1 MLFKPAES
9 SNNIK
14 EFYKR
19 YLLTTFKTNN
29 ETYNKQLEQEL
40 NKTNAIA
47 KGPYINMTDP
57 YEKGKSIE
65 DLVKEG
71 ILAES
76 FLNLLELKPQRSL
89 YKHQVEAITK
99 AYQNKNLVITTGTG
113 SGKTECFLIPVINQ
127 LLKEQDAGTLDD
139 GVRTLIIYPMNA
151 LVNDQIRRLRDIFK
165 DVQDDCKITFGRFTG
180 ETKDKE
186 SEAVQD
192 YVNREGCKPI
202 KNEII
207 SREKMRET
215 PPNILITNYAMLEYL
230 LLRPTEN
237 VFFDENHATKWQYIV
252 FDEAHTY
259 IGAKGIEVGTLI
271 RRVKARL
278 NNSNIKFMLT
288 SATLGSKGEKDNPD
302 IVNFAKLL
310 SGAKFDDSSIVRS
323 KTKTPEY
330 SKNTTEIDF
339 SIYKDLAEKFRKN
352 TSYQDKIQYLK
363 EHNIVIYETGKE
375 KETFEKSLYNMIL
388 NDDFYIKV
396 RKELLNNT
404 QQLSEIAQ
412 KLNIPQDDFTDFILV
427 ASNAII
433 DGDKIFEA
441 KYHMFLKGIDGV
453 FVTLKPTE
461 KLFITKRETYKET
474 PYSEDE
480 YKVFQVS
487 FCNNCNALYLTGQ
500 TVNGY
505 FTQKTYYSDDYQPE
519 VYLYDG
525 DYDPD
530 EYEEITNEQQE
541 NDYIICSKCGK
552 IQRATLTDKN
562 GNKVTKICEHTKE
575 NYNKLV
581 KVKDKGGILNTC
593 PCCHTFNSQRSI
605 IRPYLIGN
613 DAATAVIA
621 TALYNE
627 LPNSIKK
634 EKEIKLSTNNLFSR
648 NENTN
653 QKIISEEKL
662 SKQFLTFSDNR
673 QSAAFFATYLESTY
687 RSNLIKRFCTEIAD
701 NNKQVLQ
708 NGISIKN
715 FVQKLQSKFE
725 QNKMYEGE
733 EEKKAWMS
741 IITEFTNY
749 KARNS
754 LQNLGILF
762 FDIDFKWDEDIQEL
776 KLKAK
781 EVETLFKI
789 LLLDVIKNRAVN
801 IPVDVTNADLEEFTP
816 SGTNKIPCYDLES
829 KKNVHGWIPKN
840 DKTKN
845 KRINLLQQLFPNCNI
860 TDLLEM
866 LKTIWNTLRNDKL
879 LIQSVDKNNYVFNTE
894 KIKVKSVDILYY
906 CPECK
911 TITPYN
917 LKNICPKCHK
927 PLLQEYNYK
936 EELKNNHY
944 NYVFHNLH
952 LDDITAKEHTAQ
964 LGQDL
969 AYDYQ
974 NRFKHKNINVL
985 SCSTTFEMGVDVG
998 SLETVFMRNMPPSPS
1013 NYAQR
1018 AGRAGR
1024 SVESAAYALTFCP
1037 NSSHDL
1043 NYFKN
1048 PTAMING
1055 KINPPSFNLNNEKII
1070 RRHIFASALS
1080 FFWKE
1085 HSNLFT
1091 KHIGEFFEQNG
1102 QQKFKE
1108 YLLQKPNNLKEYLL
1122 NVVSDKDLRKKF
1134 DIYNFGWVN
1143 DLFNNDNPDGI
1154 FDIACNKFIK
1164 TKKELEKQYLKYLND
1179 RKELKANSIKRTINT
1194 LEEPD
1199 VIEFFSK
1206 NNIIP
1211 KYGFP
1216 VDSVELECST
1226 NDKETND
1233 LRLNRDLI
1241 NAISDYAPESEV
1253 VVNGRILKSRYIKK
1267 LTGYEWPLKYYIICP
1282 ECGTLNESITD
1293 WDENDNIQCKQCEND
1308 LPKSQKRIYIIPKF
1322 GFSTETVAPKKAS
1335 IIKPEKTY
1343 RGAIS
1348 YIGNSTLEPVK
1359 KTFQIYNNFIE
1370 ITSNK
1375 MDELAVINS
1384 SPFYVCTSCGYT
1396 VIDEEAGR
1404 KNHSYIG
1411 NINHNNSYG
1420 YECKNPTHK
1429 LVRRDIGHEFQ
1440 TDVVLIKTISQ
1451 SITNNNQA
1459 WSILYSMLEG
1469 LSKYLPVARQELS
1482 GTLYWAREG
1491 KYQFVLFDNTPG
1503 GAGYVR
1509 QLINP
1514 ETFKGMIE
1522 QGYEIVKNCSCGG
1535 EEGNTACY
1543 SCLCNFYNQ
1552 KQHGI
1557 LQRKYA
1563 IDFYKT
1569 LLDYNEHFDVK
1580 SVQKVVDNGVS
1591 IEFNNYDGQDQGEK
1605 SYSEI
1610 WDYIKEDTDDEEEK
1624 LLFDKLKEK
1633 TELLDDNIDKPYYM
1647 ASVNILNERIKANLI
1662 WKDKHVLFFLKD
1674 YFENY
1679 QKAKKSNWKCFC
1691 LADNFSPDLFIQS
1704 IRG

>member
-9 SNNIK
+9 SDNIK

-40 NKTNAIA
+40 NQNNAIA
-47 KGPYINMTDP
+47 KGPFINMTDP
-57 YEKGKSIE
+57 YEKGKSIA
-65 DLVKEG
+65 DLVQEK

-76 FLNLLELKPQRSL
+76 FLKLPELKPQRPL
-89 YKHQVEAITK
+89 YQHQVEAITK

-127 LLKEQDAGTLDD
+127 LLKEQETGTLDA

-180 ETKDKE
+180 ETKEKE
-186 SEAVQD
+186 ADAVQD
-192 YVNREGCKPI
+192 FVNREGQKPI

-237 VFFDENHATKWQYIV
+237 VFFNEYNAPKWQYIV

-271 RRVKARL
+271 RRVKAKL
-278 NNSNIKFMLT
+278 NNPNIKFMLT

-302 IVNFAKLL
+302 IVNFAELL

-323 KTKTPEY
+323 KTKAPEF
-330 SKNTTEIDF
+330 SNNTTEINF
-339 SIYKDLAEKFRKN
+339 SIYKELAEKFRKN
-352 TSYQDKIQYLK
+352 SSYQDKIQYLK
-363 EHNIVIYETGKE
+363 DNHIAICEMGNE

-388 NDDFYIKV
+388 NDKFYIKV

-404 QQLSEIAQ
+404 QQLTEIAP
-412 KLNIPQDDFTDFILV
+412 KLNITQDDFTDFILV
-427 ASNAII
+427 ASNAIV

-441 KYHMFLKGIDGV
+441 KYHMFLRGIDGV

-474 PYSEDE
+474 PYEDE

-530 EYEEITNEQQE
+530 EYDEITDEQQE

-562 GNKVTKICEHTKE
+562 GNKVTKICEHTSE

-621 TALYNE
+621 TALYDE
-627 LPNSIKK
+627 LPNSIKT
-634 EKEIKLSTNNLFSR
+634 EKEVKLSTNNLFSR

-653 QKIISEEKL
+653 QKIITEEKL

-673 QSAAFFATYLESTY
+673 QSAAFFASYLETTY

-701 NNKQVLQ
+701 NNQQVLQ
-708 NGISIKN
+708 KGISIKN

-725 QNKMYEGE
+725 QNKMYENE

-762 FDIDFKWDEDIQEL
+762 FDIDFKWDNDIEEL
-776 KLKAK
+776 GLKAK

-816 SGTNKIPCYDLES
+816 SGTNKIPCYNLES
-829 KKNVHGWIPKN
+829 SKNVHGWIPKK

-845 KRINLLQQLFPNCNI
+845 KRIKLLQQLFPNNE
-860 TDLLEM
+860 TSELLEM
-866 LKTIWNTLRNDKL
+866 IWNTLLDEKF
-879 LIQSVDKNNYVFNTE
+879 LIQSIDKKNYVFNTN
-894 KIKVKSVDILYY
+894 KIKVKSVDKLYY

-944 NYVFHNLH
+944 NYVFHH
-952 LDDITAKEHTAQ
+952 LNMDDIIAKEHTAQ

-974 NRFKHKNINVL
+974 DKFKHKNINVL

-1085 HSNLFT
+1085 YSNLFT

-1108 YLLQKPNNLKEYLL
+1108 YLLQKPDNLKEYLL
-1122 NVVSDKDLRKKF
+1122 NVVSDEYLRKKF

-1143 DLFNNDNPDGI
+1143 DLFNSDNPDGI
-1154 FDIACNKFIK
+1154 FDIACNKFVR

-1179 RKELKANSIKRTINT
+1179 RRELKANSIKKTINT

-1226 NDKETND
+1226 EDKDTND

-1241 NAISDYAPESEV
+1241 NAISDYAPESEI

-1267 LTGYEWPLKYYIICP
+1267 LSGYEWPLKNYIICP
-1282 ECGTLNESITD
+1282 ECGTLNERITD
-1293 WDENDNIQCKQCEND
+1293 WDENENIQCKQCGND
-1308 LPKSQKRIYIIPKF
+1308 LPKTQKRKYIIPKF
-1322 GFSTETVAPKKAS
+1322 GFSTETMAPKKAS

-1359 KTFQIYNNFIE
+1359 KTFQIYDNFIE

-1396 VIDEEAGR
+1396 VIDEDEGR
-1404 KNHSYIG
+1404 KNHLYID
-1411 NINHNNSYG
+1411 NIEHYNSYG
-1420 YECKNPTHK
+1420 YECKNQK

-1451 SITNNNQA
+1451 SITDNAQA

-1509 QLINP
+1509 QLTNP
-1514 ETFKGMIE
+1514 ETFKGMLE
-1522 QGYEIVKNCSCGG
+1522 QGYRIVKDCSCGG
-1535 EEGNTACY
+1535 EEGDTACY

-1552 KQHGI
+1552 KQHNI
-1557 LQRKYA
+1557 LKRQYA
-1563 IDFYKT
+1563 IDFYES
-1569 LLDYNEHFDVK
+1569 LLDYHKNFEVD
-1580 SVQKVVDNGVS
+1580 SVQKISEDSV
-1591 IEFNNYDGQDQGEK
+1591 IAIFNNDGQDQSQK
-1605 SYSEI
+1605 SYREI
-1610 WDYIKEDTDDEEEK
+1610 WDYIEQDTDDEEEIK
-1624 LLFDKLKEK
+1624 LFEKLKEN
-1633 TELLDDNIDKPYYM
+1633 TEIEECEERPFYM
-1647 ASVNILNERIKANLI
+1647 ASANIADEKIRADLLWEQAK
-1662 WKDKHVLFFLKD
+1662 VMFFLKD
-1674 YFENY
+1674 NFENY
-1679 QKAKKSNWKCFC
+1679 QKAKQSNWQCFC
-1691 LADNFSPDLFIQS
+1691 INDNFSAELFIKA
-1704 IRG
+1704 IKG